1 MVLHSRENIQNI
13 CSILRTRTEVEIRT
27 AVIVPCSFLQ
37 NFPCWSLSLEHM
49 KTQNQPPA
57 DSQMGHTPEGK
68 SGRIYLSISDC

>member
-1 MVLHSRENIQNI
+1 MVIHSRENIQNI
-13 CSILRTRTEVEIRT
+13 CSILRTRTKVEIRM

-37 NFPCWSLSLEHM
+37 NFPYWSLSLEHM

-68 SGRIYLSISDC
+68 SGRI